1 MKRTHGM
8 SNTTIY
14 RKWHDIKRRCS
25 DSRQPSYK
33 NYGGRGIEMCEEWK
47 NDFAKFYE
55 YVSSL
60 PNFNKPEY
68 TLDRINNDG
77 NYEPGNVRWA
87 TRLQQSRNRRPYKN
101 YVWLTYEGE
110 KMCLAAMA
118 KKYGIKEV
126 TVRARY
132 VRGLPIDMVLY
143 QGDLRHNGNRWREKL
158 GPTDNTNPEDRAD
171 QVQL

>member
-77 NYEPGNVRWA
+77 NY
-87 TRLQQSRNRRPYKN
+87 
-101 YVWLTYEGE
+101 
-110 KMCLAAMA
+110 
-118 KKYGIKEV
+118 
-126 TVRARY
+126 
-132 VRGLPIDMVLY
+132 
-143 QGDLRHNGNRWREKL
+143 
-158 GPTDNTNPEDRAD
+158 
-171 QVQL
+171 